1 MYKLQA
7 LKTHLRNMVEVLE
20 DDLSI
25 EGLSEIIK
33 IALKEQL
40 NQTLMALMAV
50 ESIEEDIKRS
60 NSSDLAVSE

>member
-25 EGLSEIIK
+25 EGLSEITK